1 MERFLMAGFV
11 AFDGVSAEV
20 PGDPGGRVG
29 AGPFRYW
36 LGSLEVGLEDVS
48 GVPARVKSP
57 VAPLV
62 AEAVPISLALA
73 GLAEGFDACGHV
85 VVSIPLRGRIA
96 FMGPMWLR
104 GGAWGMLTLS

>member
-1 MERFLMAGFV
+1 MERFLMADFV

-48 GVPARVKSP
+48 GVSARVKSP

-62 AEAVPISLALA
+62 AEGVPGSPALA
-73 GLAEGFDACGHV
+73 VLADLFDARGHIA
-85 VVSIPLRGRIA
+85 VSIHLRGRIV
-96 FMGPMWLR
+96 FMGPQCLGWGAR
-104 GGAWGMLTLS
+104 GTPMLS